1 VSKETPKPREEAFVC
16 MFCGRADHLDEF
28 CFRHKRI
35 EKKCLDYARNSYC
48 DEFIDFS
55 PPSYSHDPPRFYSH
69 ALPRTSSHA
78 LPRFTH
84 GPNHRSYDFGSR
96 ENHFEPRR
104 FGGPPPHCGDHFP
117 HRPGFPAGGSHTHF
131 EPRHLDSPHF
141 PRRGSCPTRPNGK
154 VQRTMKT
161 SSGYMVKYWIP
172 KIYLTNPTNE
182 PSTSSRPMYWWME
195 DWRTWG

>member
-1 VSKETPKPREEAFVC
+1 LFACFVAVPITWMSFAFGIRELRRSVLIMLETRIVMSSLIFRLLLILMIHLAFTLMLYLVLPL
-16 MFCGRADHLDEF
+16 ML
-28 CFRHKRI
+28 
-35 EKKCLDYARNSYC
+35 CL
-48 DEFIDFS
+48 
-55 PPSYSHDPPRFYSH
+55 
-69 ALPRTSSHA
+69 
-78 LPRFTH
+78 
-84 GPNHRSYDFGSR
+84 GSLMDLTIAHMILVHR

-131 EPRHLDSPHF
+131 ELRHLDSPHF